1 MPRFTYHGER
11 SAAGDLPPARKG
23 RAGGDKRCWLLAGG
37 ESGRYRQDGGGAP
50 GQGAADAE
58 GGGVPEAMQAEVRV
72 MTYEEAKKAFDRQ
85 EPVLFKGVEYRH
97 INAIIFRRR
106 RSDRI
111 VQLELQD
118 IDARSVTVADMEKV
132 MA

>member
-1 MPRFTYHGER
+1 
-11 SAAGDLPPARKG
+11 
-23 RAGGDKRCWLLAGG
+23 
-37 ESGRYRQDGGGAP
+37 
-50 GQGAADAE
+50 
-58 GGGVPEAMQAEVRV
+58 
-72 MTYEEAKKAFDRQ
+72 MTYEEAKRAFDCQ
-85 EPVLFKGVEYRH
+85 EPVLYKGVEYRH

-118 IDARSVTVADMEKV
+118 IDARSVTVADMERV